1 MLTLGIETSCDETS
15 ASVVRDGRVILSNV
29 ISSSQDFHKKH
40 GGIIPEIASRKQLEI
55 IDHVTREALEKARTG
70 FKDID
75 LLAVTNGPGLL
86 GSLLVGVCFAK
97 GLSLSLGK
105 PILGVDH
112 LPSHVY
118 ASFLQPQKSAAPKDL
133 KPFIGLV
140 VSGGHTSLFYARDFD
155 KMELL
160 GSTLDD
166 ACGEAFDKVAK
177 ILGLP
182 YPGGPAIEQMARRG
196 KPSIRFKC
204 SETARPLDFSF
215 SGIKTAVLYHVQ
227 RSSRGILHPD
237 QRRKLPAAEM
247 YDICASFQEAAFDVI
262 VTRSLLACK
271 AKKSGRLVLGG
282 GVVANSRLREKFAL
296 AAAAAGVEL
305 FFPDKVLCTDN
316 AAMVAGLG
324 SRLYKKGKV
333 DDLYLTTVLN

>member
-15 ASVVRDGRVILSNV
+15 ASVVSDGRRVLSNI

-55 IDHVTREALEKARTG
+55 IDYVAEEALEKARVKL
-70 FKDID
+70 KDID

-97 GLSLSLGK
+97 GLSLSLGL

-112 LPSHVY
+112 LRSHIY
-118 ASFLQPQKSAAPKDL
+118 APFLRPQKSAVPESF

-155 KMELL
+155 RMELL

-177 ILGLP
+177 ILGLS
-182 YPGGPAIEQMARRG
+182 YPGGPAIEKIAGSG
-196 KPSIRFKC
+196 KPSLRFKC
-204 SETARPLDFSF
+204 SETKKPLDFSF

-227 RSSRGILHPD
+227 RSSSGVLRPE
-237 QRRKLPAAEM
+237 QRRKLSRAETG
-247 YDICASFQEAAFDVI
+247 DICASFQEAVFDVI
-262 VTRSLLACK
+262 IAKSLLACK
-271 AKKSGRLVLGG
+271 MKRADRLVMGG
-282 GVVANSRLREKFAL
+282 GVLANERLREKFSS
-296 AAAAAGVEL
+296 AAHLAGVEL
-305 FFPDKVLCTDN
+305 YYPDKALCTDN

-324 SRLYKKGKV
+324 SRLFKKGFV
-333 DDLYLTTVLN
+333 SDLYLTTVLN